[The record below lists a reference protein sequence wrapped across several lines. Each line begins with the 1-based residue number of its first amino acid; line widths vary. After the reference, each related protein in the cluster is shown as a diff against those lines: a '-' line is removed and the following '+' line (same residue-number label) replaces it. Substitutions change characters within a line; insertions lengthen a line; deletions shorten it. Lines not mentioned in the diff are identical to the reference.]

1 MHAGGA
7 PFVLELHVPWL
18 FELMY
23 KKPFLRRISDILHTD
38 YRSVVLLYY
47 IYMYIHLLMPKRIAL
62 RWRFNCAQ
70 GDHHELGVAQLLLFQ
85 WHAC

>member
-47 IYMYIHLLMPKRIAL
+47 IYMYIHLS
-62 RWRFNCAQ
+62 
-70 GDHHELGVAQLLLFQ
+70 
-85 WHAC
+85 